1 MSHRHAQRRR
11 ARTSSPGRGGRG
23 RTIAA
28 AALSTLLTGAFV
40 VAGGGA
46 ARAALPFEV
55 PSLDGSRNN
64 VANPDWGR
72 AGQQYSRVG
81 TAHYADGRSAPLTGP
96 NARYISNRIFND
108 NSTNLFSEHRASG
121 WGWTWGQ
128 FLDHTIGLKQGSNE
142 AANIPFDARDPME
155 SYRND
160 FGVIQMTRAAAAP
173 GTGVDNARQQVNLE
187 SSYIDAEAVYGASPQ
202 RLEWLRDGSL
212 NNNPADNAATLMLP
226 GGYLPT
232 AEARGNAATAPGMDV
247 DGPLRGNPAKRFI
260 AGDVRA
266 NENLNLTSTQTL
278 FAREHNRIVAGLP
291 NTLTAEEKFQV
302 ARRVVI
308 AEQQYITY
316 NEFLPSMSVKLPA
329 YTGYKP
335 SVNASISNE
344 FAAVGYRMHSMIHS
358 ETEIE
363 TQASRYTEAQLAE
376 FEYMGIEVERLGDE
390 VAVVLPL
397 GQSFF
402 NPTLLP
408 KLQLGAM
415 LQAIGNESQYRN
427 DEQMA
432 NALRSVL
439 FQVPVAGNPSC
450 IPDVPEQPQCFRG
463 VSDLAAIDIQRPYDH
478 GLGTYNDLRR
488 AYGLPAV
495 TSFTQLT
502 GESTDQFPRHASLT
516 RGREIDDPNSL
527 DFVAMADI
535 DGNAIDLADEA
546 AVEGTATSAV
556 RRTTLAARLKAIYGS
571 VDKLDPFTGILA
583 EPHLLGSEMGQLQT
597 NIWKK
602 QFLAL
607 RDGDR
612 FFYGNQT
619 DALNAIKQQFGV
631 DYRKSLKDI
640 IVANSDADPAEMADN
655 VFLTPDAAFPAAT
668 CDIRVSKPSQWPGGF
683 QTTFDIRNTGT
694 QPINGWTLFFQFGN
708 GQAVQSTWQGRTR
721 QTGPDVRIANE
732 SYNAVIPPGG
742 TVTGVGF
749 LASWDNATNAPPIN
763 LSVNNR
769 RCTSNI

>member
-1 MSHRHAQRRR
+1 MSHRTTRVERPETHT
-11 ARTSSPGRGGRG
+11 ARQIGKP
-23 RTIAA
+23 RTLVA
-28 AALSTLLTGAFV
+28 AALSVLMSAATVAVGAP
-40 VAGGGA
+40 A
-46 ARAALPFEV
+46 AHAALPFEV
-55 PSLDGSRNN
+55 PSLDGRGNN
-64 VANPDWGR
+64 VANPNWGR

-81 TAHYADGRSAPLTGP
+81 TAHYADGRSAPLAGP
-96 NARYISNRIFND
+96 KPRYVSNRIFND
-108 NSTNLFSEHRASG
+108 DSTNIFSEHRASG
-121 WGWTWGQ
+121 WAWTWGQ
-128 FLDHTIGLKQGSNE
+128 FIDHTIGLKQGSTE
-142 AANIPFDARDPME
+142 PADIPFDANDPME

-173 GTGVDNARQQVNLE
+173 GTGVDNPRQQINTE
-187 SSYIDAEAVYGASPQ
+187 NSYIDAEAVYSNSPQ

-232 AEARGNAATAPGMDV
+232 AESRGNPAAAPGMDV
-247 DGPLRGNPAKRFI
+247 DGPLRGTPNKRYI
-260 AGDVRA
+260 AGDPRA
-266 NENLNLTSTQTL
+266 NENLNLASTQTL

-291 NTLTAEEKFQV
+291 RTLTAEEKFQI

-316 NEFLPSMSVKLPA
+316 NEFLPSVSVKLPA

-335 SVNASISNE
+335 NVNASISNE

-363 TQASRYTEAQLAE
+363 THASRYTEAQLRE
-376 FEYMGIEVERLGDE
+376 FESMGIEVERLGDE

-439 FQVPVAGNPSC
+439 FQVPVPGNPTC

-478 GLGTYNDLRR
+478 GVGTYNDLRR
-488 AYGLPAV
+488 AYGLAPV
-495 TSFTQLT
+495 TSWTQLT

-527 DFVAMADI
+527 DFVAMSDI
-535 DGNAIDLADEA
+535 DGAAIDLADTD
-546 AVEGTATSAV
+546 AVEGTATAAV
-556 RRTTLAARLKAIYGS
+556 RRTTLAARLKAIYGT
-571 VDKLDPFTGILA
+571 VD
-583 EPHLLGSEMGQLQT
+583 
-597 NIWKK
+597 
-602 QFLAL
+602 
-607 RDGDR
+607 
-612 FFYGNQT
+612 
-619 DALNAIKQQFGV
+619 
-631 DYRKSLKDI
+631 
-640 IVANSDADPAEMADN
+640 
-655 VFLTPDAAFPAAT
+655 
-668 CDIRVSKPSQWPGGF
+668 
-683 QTTFDIRNTGT
+683 
-694 QPINGWTLFFQFGN
+694 
-708 GQAVQSTWQGRTR
+708 
-721 QTGPDVRIANE
+721 
-732 SYNAVIPPGG
+732 
-742 TVTGVGF
+742 
-749 LASWDNATNAPPIN
+749 
-763 LSVNNR
+763 
-769 RCTSNI
+769 